1 MMVHADGTIA
11 LRVMTMPRDTNHSG
25 TVFGGVIMSYIDQ
38 AAYVHARSL
47 GLHCWVTVM
56 VERIEFVAPVYVGEL
71 VTLRTAT
78 EITGRSSAS
87 IRVTVFAERY
97 STGKEVRVTHALVK
111 MVALDS
117 LRKPIPFSTP
127 ATLSPEEGRSL

>member
-1 MMVHADGTIA
+1 MSHPDGELV

-47 GLHCWVTVM
+47 GLHRWVTVM
-56 VERIEFVAPVYVGEL
+56 VERVEFVAPVFVGEL
-71 VTLRTAT
+71 VTLRAKTVT
-78 EITGRSSAS
+78 TGRSSVT
-87 IRVTVFAERY
+87 IRILVEAERY
-97 STGKEVRVTHALVK
+97 STGENVRVTDSIIK

-117 LRKPIPFSTP
+117 NHKPIPFTNP
-127 ATLSPEEGRSL
+127 PTLNSDDGHSLT

>member
-1 MMVHADGTIA
+1 MSHPDGELV

-47 GLHCWVTVM
+47 GLHRWVTVM

-71 VTLRTAT
+71 VTLRAT
-78 EITGRSSAS
+78 TITTGRTS
-87 IRVTVFAERY
+87 ITIRILVEAERY
-97 STGKEVRVTHALVK
+97 STGKNVRVTDSTIK
-111 MVALDS
+111 MVALDANH
-117 LRKPIPFSTP
+117 KPIPYTNP
-127 ATLSPEEGRSL
+127 ATLNSDDGHAIS